1 MVGLPFDN
9 AVSIEMELASRDEKD
24 GAPEKSLVARK
35 RAVPMETALMESSAP
50 EGGGGEDVVDIIGCM
65 GCVGALES
73 SEDLLT

>member
-9 AVSIEMELASRDEKD
+9 ASSIEMEFASRDEKD

-50 EGGGGEDVVDIIGCM
+50 EGGGGEDIVEILGCI
-65 GCVGALES
+65 GCVGAVES
-73 SEDLLT
+73 SEELLT